1 MSATATVVGML
12 AVAAVRLTHALLS
25 KSPSQGLAAPGPMLR
40 HGVRVPQQPIASLPD
55 GERGRL
61 VGTARGLHGTLIA
74 PLSGRPCL
82 YYLVLVKSV
91 ESSGARE
98 LFTER
103 KGIAFALEDAS
114 GSAIIDPARASV
126 SLAFDY
132 RDEVYLPDLPSPA
145 QRALLLRNGHSPDG
159 SDQLRFVEAV
169 LSIGER
175 TTVVGT
181 GFRRPDVASPM
192 ELDYRSAPP
201 PRLQLAA
208 SDATPLFISSQYLA

>member
-1 MSATATVVGML
+1 MF
-12 AVAAVRLTHALLS
+12 AVAAVRLAHSLLS
-25 KSPSQGLAAPGPMLR
+25 KPPPQGMTEPGR
-40 HGVRVPQQPIASLPD
+40 IRREEVRVRPWPIAGLPD

-82 YYLVLVKSV
+82 YYVVLVKSI
-91 ESSGARE
+91 EPSGARD

-103 KGIAFALEDAS
+103 KGIAFALEDTS
-114 GSAIIDPARASV
+114 GSAIIDPARASAI
-126 SLAFDY
+126 LAFDH

-145 QRALLLRNGHSPDG
+145 QRALLLRNGHSPDR

-181 GFRRPDVASPM
+181 GFRRPDIASPM

-208 SDATPLFISSQYLA
+208 SDATPLFISSQYLP